1 MNGQIPNNQ
10 VNNDSQ
16 LNANVLGNVSPVG
29 PMPNN
34 NPVGET
40 LGAVNNSATPQSMPN
55 MAQTPVEPQTL
66 QPNVGM
72 KQPQVTNTVLQQPAS
87 EPVAVPIPGTEG
99 TPGVNNLMGATVG
112 NGTPLMGQDN
122 INTNNFITGQKMDNI
137 GAVPPQETDKKGK
150 KSGNKLLFILL
161 IIVLIAAVA
170 LGVYYVLNF
179 TNNKV
184 KLTTKDVT
192 IGVGETVPD
201 KVTDFAKIEKGD
213 ASKCNLNTRN
223 VNSSEIGEYEY
234 TITCGDDTYKG
245 KVIVSDVTAPVATL
259 KPVFK
264 GVGETVT
271 VEDFIEACTDPSE
284 CTTTFKDE
292 AGITEL
298 LSTPGRKTVVI
309 VATDKSG
316 NSKEYEA
323 EIYVTALPVFA
334 FTTCSS
340 SEEQLNGYQAT
351 KVVSDVFPI
360 GRDAENES
368 EGLKSLEVAKR
379 KYKYVFTSEQE
390 YKNVVGAKESEITFD
405 NITGSAYYDDEALT
419 LYIVT
424 DLSMETLKSENNGE
438 FPLLYSD
445 FQQLYTSKNY
455 TCSNGLSYSNK

>member
-72 KQPQVTNTVLQQPAS
+72 EQPQVTNTVLQQPAS

-179 TNNKV
+179 TNNK
-184 KLTTKDVT
+184 
-192 IGVGETVPD
+192 
-201 KVTDFAKIEKGD
+201 
-213 ASKCNLNTRN
+213 
-223 VNSSEIGEYEY
+223 
-234 TITCGDDTYKG
+234 IT
-245 KVIVSDVTAPVATL
+245 
-259 KPVFK
+259 
-264 GVGETVT
+264 
-271 VEDFIEACTDPSE
+271 
-284 CTTTFKDE
+284 
-292 AGITEL
+292 
-298 LSTPGRKTVVI
+298 
-309 VATDKSG
+309 
-316 NSKEYEA
+316 N
-323 EIYVTALPVFA
+323 
-334 FTTCSS
+334 
-340 SEEQLNGYQAT
+340 
-351 KVVSDVFPI
+351 
-360 GRDAENES
+360 
-368 EGLKSLEVAKR
+368 
-379 KYKYVFTSEQE
+379 
-390 YKNVVGAKESEITFD
+390 
-405 NITGSAYYDDEALT
+405 
-419 LYIVT
+419 
-424 DLSMETLKSENNGE
+424 
-438 FPLLYSD
+438 
-445 FQQLYTSKNY
+445 
-455 TCSNGLSYSNK
+455 